1 MSDETETIYVTLVAS
16 TPKAILVDIGLEDKN
31 FWVPR
36 SLAECEDQLIDDLGE
51 GESFELMIPEW
62 FATKEGIC

>member
-1 MSDETETIYVTLVAS
+1 MSNMMETIYVELVAT

-36 SLAECEDQLIDDLGE
+36 SIIEVDGDIDDLVRGD
-51 GESFELMIPEW
+51 SFDLTLPEW
-62 FATKEGIC
+62 FATKEGML